1 MDRSG
6 TAPPYL
12 RIVSEIKRR
21 VEAGELR
28 AGDRVPSTRQ
38 VAEQWGVARATAAK
52 ALNTL
57 RQEGVVVAVSR
68 VGTVVAE
75 PVPRSFPPAGAPS
88 APPRK
93 ERRQPAPS
101 AAHDGKRE
109 RMVRTAIAI
118 ADAQGFDAVSIR
130 SVATALGIPTMSLYG
145 HVRGKEELAALMADT
160 AFGELELPATPPAGW
175 RTRLELAARLQWR
188 LYLRHPWLPR
198 LVSLTHPQ
206 PTPNMLRYGDW
217 GMGVVRELGLDPDT
231 GRFVWWAVTNYVRGT
246 ATNLEPQTESERHT
260 GLSTG
265 EWYSA
270 HMPRFRA
277 GLPSSALP
285 AHVAP
290 AGDQSAFDLGGFF
303 ESGLQLL
310 LDGVAVLIGR
320 QRLP

>member
-38 VAEQWGVARATAAK
+38 VAEQWGVAPATAAK

-57 RQEGVVVAVSR
+57 RQEGVVVAISR

-75 PVPRSFPPAGAPS
+75 PAPGSFPPLRVPS
-88 APPRK
+88 APKRK
-93 ERRQPAPS
+93 ERPQS
-101 AAHDGKRE
+101 AHDGKRE

-130 SVATALGIPTMSLYG
+130 GVATALGIPTMSLYG
-145 HVRGKEELAALMADT
+145 LVRGKEELAALMADT
-160 AFGELELPATPPAGW
+160 AFGELELPAMPPASW

-217 GMGVVRELGLDPDT
+217 GMGVVRELGIDPDT

-246 ATNLEPQTESERHT
+246 ATNLEPQAESERHT
-260 GLSTG
+260 GLSAG

-277 GLPSSALP
+277 ALPSSGLP
-285 AHVAP
+285 ARVAP
-290 AGDQSAFDLGGFF
+290 AGDQSAFDLAAFF
-303 ESGLQLL
+303 ENGLQLL

>member
-1 MDRSG
+1 MDRPG
-6 TAPPYL
+6 AAPPYL

-21 VEAGELR
+21 IEAGELR

-38 VAEQWGVARATAAK
+38 VAEQWGVAPATAAK

-57 RQEGVVVAVSR
+57 RQEGVVVAISR

-75 PVPRSFPPAGAPS
+75 PAPGSFPPPGVPS
-88 APPRK
+88 APQRK
-93 ERRQPAPS
+93 KRQRPAS
-101 AAHDGKRE
+101 ATVHDGKRE

-160 AFGELELPATPPAGW
+160 AFGELELPAIPPAGW

-206 PTPNMLRYGDW
+206 PMPNMLRYGDW
-217 GMGVVRELGLDPDT
+217 GMGIVRELGIEPDA
-231 GRFVWWAVTNYVRGT
+231 GRLVWWAVSNYVRGT
-246 ATNLEPQTESERHT
+246 ATNLEPQAESERHT

-270 HMPRFRA
+270 HLPRFRA

-290 AGDQSAFDLGGFF
+290 ATFDLTGFF

-320 QRLP
+320 QRLS